1 LTGVVFMLLLLF
13 NVLAVFVELPAAVEE
28 LLDEEFDVVDT
39 IDVDDMTE
47 MGD

>member
-1 LTGVVFMLLLLF
+1 MLLF
-13 NVLAVFVELPAAVEE
+13 NVLAVLVELPAAVEE
-28 LLDEEFDVVDT
+28 LVDDEFDVVDI